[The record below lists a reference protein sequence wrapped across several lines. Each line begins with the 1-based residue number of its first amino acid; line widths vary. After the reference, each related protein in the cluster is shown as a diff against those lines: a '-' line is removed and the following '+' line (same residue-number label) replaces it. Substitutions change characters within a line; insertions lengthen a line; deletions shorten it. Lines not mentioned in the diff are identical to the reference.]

1 MKTRWKKCGE
11 GMKTRWKKCGE
22 GMKTRWKKC
31 IFVSLNESDYA
42 EKED

>member
-1 MKTRWKKCGE
+1 
-11 GMKTRWKKCGE
+11 MKTRWKKCGE

>member
-1 MKTRWKKCGE
+1 MKTSR
-11 GMKTRWKKCGE
+11 KKCGE

>member
-1 MKTRWKKCGE
+1 MKTRWKKYGE